1 MEAGGRL
8 RVAVIGGGSCTE
20 AEATLAE
27 EVGRLLA
34 EAGAVVLTGGR
45 GGVMAA
51 ASRGAAQAGGLVV
64 GILPGDDAS
73 QANPWVTL
81 PIVTGTG
88 EARNAILMHTAQA
101 VVAVGGEYGTLSE
114 IAFALKFGLL
124 VVGLHTWRAS
134 SPNQRETNRVHSK
147 LVEAPSLRG
156 VCAEATL
163 APDASAGVSSCHV
176 GIASSSAS
184 CLETPTPGCFGGP
197 QHDTTGVRRNG
208 ASCGGGMG
216 QQ

>member
-8 RVAVIGGGSCTE
+8 RVAVIGGGDCTE

-27 EVGRLLA
+27 EAGRLLA

-64 GILPGDDAS
+64 GILSGNDAS
-73 QANPWVTL
+73 EANPWVAL
-81 PIVTGTG
+81 PIVTGLG
-88 EARNAILMHTAQA
+88 EARNAILMRTAQA
-101 VVAVGGEYGTLSE
+101 VIAVGGEYGTLSE

-134 SPNQRETNRVHSK
+134 SPNQMVLPIHAVDSAAAAVTAV
-147 LVEAPSLRG
+147 
-156 VCAEATL
+156 L
-163 APDASAGVSSCHV
+163 AALGSH
-176 GIASSSAS
+176 
-184 CLETPTPGCFGGP
+184 EGG
-197 QHDTTGVRRNG
+197 Q
-208 ASCGGGMG
+208 
-216 QQ
+216 

>member
-1 MEAGGRL
+1 MTFPPL
-8 RVAVIGGGSCTE
+8 RVAVIGGGDCSETE
-20 AEATLAE
+20 AALAE

-73 QANPWVTL
+73 QANSWVTL
-81 PIVTGTG
+81 PIVTGIG
-88 EARNAILMHTAQA
+88 EARNAILVRTAHA

-114 IAFALKFGLL
+114 IAFALKFGRP

-134 SPNQRETNRVHSK
+134 GPNQTALPIHTVDS
-147 LVEAPSLRG
+147 A
-156 VCAEATL
+156 AEAVAAVL
-163 APDASAGVSSCHV
+163 AALQFH
-176 GIASSSAS
+176 
-184 CLETPTPGCFGGP
+184 E
-197 QHDTTGVRRNG
+197 G
-208 ASCGGGMG
+208 AK
-216 QQ
+216 